1 MKDTFDLLIETD
13 FPRIKRAHLET
24 LQVNLGYLCNQQC
37 LHCHVDASPR
47 RKEIMTAETVE
58 DVLNFLKHK
67 NIKTLDLT
75 GGAPEMNPEF
85 FSLVKQARDMG
96 VHVIDRCNLTVLLEQ
111 GYEDTASFL
120 AENRVEVVASMPCY
134 LEENV
139 DAQRGKGVFDQSIEG
154 LKLLNSYGYGIDEHL
169 TLNLVYNPQGISLPP
184 SQSKLEKDYKKELKQ
199 RFDISFN
206 QLFTITN
213 MPIKRFG
220 STLISKG
227 LFEEY
232 MQILKSSYSKDNLP
246 GVMCRTTL
254 SVDWQGYVYDCD
266 FNQMLGLPAG
276 LSIGK
281 VKGESS
287 AKKHINDLLQSELIG
302 RDIAIMDHCY
312 GCTAGNGSSCGGALI

>member
-1 MKDTFDLLIETD
+1 MKDTFDLLVETD

-37 LHCHVDASPR
+37 LHCHVDAGPR
-47 RKEIMTAETVE
+47 RIEIMTAETVA

-67 NIKTLDLT
+67 TIKTLDLT

-85 FSLVKQARDMG
+85 FSLVKQAREMD
-96 VHVIDRCNLTVLLEQ
+96 VHVIDRCNLTVLLEE
-111 GYEDTASFL
+111 GYEDTAAFL
-120 AENRVEVVASMPCY
+120 AENKVEVVASMPCY

-139 DAQRGKGVFDQSIEG
+139 DAQRGEGVFDHSIEG
-154 LKLLNSYGYGIDEHL
+154 LRLLNQYGYGIDEQL
-169 TLNLVYNPQGISLPP
+169 KLNLVYNPQGINLPP
-184 SQSKLEKDYKKELKQ
+184 SQVQLEHDYKKELKQ

-227 LFEEY
+227 LFDEY
-232 MQILKSSYSKDNLP
+232 MQVLKSSYSKENLP

-266 FNQMLGLPAG
+266 FNQMLDLAITEAG
-276 LSIGK
+276 TKVHLRDLS
-281 VKGESS
+281 S
-287 AKKHINDLLQSELIG
+287 G
-302 RDIAIMDHCY
+302 RLSRKNIIVADHCY
-312 GCTAGNGSSCGGALI
+312 GCTAGQGSSCGGALV